1 MRASS
6 RLTCTTLMSIP
17 FKLTEK
23 QHEAIKLFGGD
34 ATYIL
39 LYGGS
44 RSTKTFTTLRTIVTR
59 AIAVPKSRHVVL
71 RFRFNHVKT
80 SVIHDTFPKVMD
92 LCFPGCPYR
101 LDKTDFYVEF
111 PNGSQIW
118 FGGLDDKERTEK
130 ILGNEYATIFLNETS
145 QISYNSYTILITRL
159 AQKCMYISNGV
170 EKELRLKFFL
180 DENPPMKGHWSYK
193 LFLEG
198 KDPETKKP
206 INNPEDYAHIL
217 MNPSDN
223 LENLPETY
231 IKALKNLPK
240 RKRDRFWSGQFGD
253 DSENALWTTEII
265 ENNKVNGDNLPAMVR
280 IVVAVDPSGASD
292 DESKNNDDIGIGVVG
307 LGSDGIAYVFED
319 LTLNAGPATWGGVVA
334 GAYERHGA
342 DRVVAEQNYGG
353 AMVEFVVK
361 QANPN
366 ISYKS
371 VSASRGKT
379 VRAEPI
385 SALHEN
391 GKIKFIGDFP
401 DLEDELLSCTTTG
414 YTGARSPNRL
424 DWFVWGCTE
433 LFPGIAKP
441 KVNNVIEHQPR
452 ARGYF

>member
-1 MRASS
+1 M
-6 RLTCTTLMSIP
+6 LTPTP
-17 FKLTEK
+17 FKLTSK
-23 QHEAIKLFGGD
+23 QDEAIKLFGGD

-44 RSTKTFTTLRTIVTR
+44 RSTKTFTTIRTIVTR

-80 SVIHDTFPKVMD
+80 SVIHDTFPKVME
-92 LCFPGCPYR
+92 LCFPGCPYK

-159 AQKCMYISNGV
+159 AQKCHYMIGDKQ
-170 EKELRLKFFL
+170 KELRLKFFL
-180 DENPPMKGHWSYK
+180 DENPPMKGHWTYK
-193 LFLEG
+193 LFMEG
-198 KDPETKKP
+198 KDPDTKKP
-206 INNPEDYAHIL
+206 VNNPEDYAHLI
-217 MNPSDN
+217 MNPRDN
-223 LENLPETY
+223 LENLPATY

-240 RKRDRFWSGQFGD
+240 RKRDRFWEGKFGD
-253 DSENALWTTEII
+253 DTENALWTTEII
-265 ENNKVNGDNLPAMVR
+265 ENNKVNGDDLPDMVR
-280 IVVAVDPSGASD
+280 IVVAVDPSGADD
-292 DESKNNDDIGIGVVG
+292 DENKNNDDIGIGVAG
-307 LGSDGIAYVFED
+307 IGTDGIGYVFED

-334 GAYERHGA
+334 GAYDRHGA

-401 DLEDELLSCTTTG
+401 DLEDELLACTTTG

-424 DWFVWGCTE
+424 DWFVWAFTE

-441 KVNNVIEHQPR
+441 RKETVIEEQPR
-452 ARGYF
+452 ARGYFR

>member
-6 RLTCTTLMSIP
+6 RLTCITLMSIP
-17 FKLTEK
+17 FKLTDK
-23 QHEAIKLFGGD
+23 QHEAIKLFGSD

-39 LYGGS
+39 LFGGS
-44 RSTKTFTTLRTIVTR
+44 RSTKTFTTIRTIVTR

-292 DESKNNDDIGIGVVG
+292 DESKNN
-307 LGSDGIAYVFED
+307 
-319 LTLNAGPATWGGVVA
+319 
-334 GAYERHGA
+334 ERH
-342 DRVVAEQNYGG
+342 RYRC
-353 AMVEFVVK
+353 
-361 QANPN
+361 
-366 ISYKS
+366 SW
-371 VSASRGKT
+371 
-379 VRAEPI
+379 
-385 SALHEN
+385 
-391 GKIKFIGDFP
+391 IGFGRYC
-401 DLEDELLSCTTTG
+401 LC
-414 YTGARSPNRL
+414 
-424 DWFVWGCTE
+424 
-433 LFPGIAKP
+433 I
-441 KVNNVIEHQPR
+441 
-452 ARGYF
+452 